1 MTPIEWIA
9 IYAAIIATAH
19 VLWTLYRVWI
29 NKKRLDV
36 AVIYG
41 KVKFPNEPDL
51 APEPRWVI
59 SVANPGKAPVLIAQ
73 IGFTYQDGR
82 SSIIPGVI
90 GSIKAL
96 LPGEQVNYAFGPRPL
111 IEEVKQVWVEDYMG
125 KRFWAGKA
133 WNPKEPIIFKS
144 SGDIWKPDSRR

>member
-1 MTPIEWIA
+1 MTALDWIA
-9 IYAAIIATAH
+9 IYAAVMATAH
-19 VLWTLYRVWI
+19 VLWTLYRGWLNI
-29 NKKRLDV
+29 KRLDV

-59 SVANPGKAPVLIAQ
+59 SVANAGKSPVLMAQ

-90 GSIKAL
+90 GGIKPL
-96 LPGEQVNYAFGPRPL
+96 LPEEQVNYAFGPQPP
-111 IEEVKQVWVEDYMG
+111 IAEVKQVWVEDYLG
-125 KRFWAGKA
+125 KRFLAGKA
-133 WNPKEPIIFKS
+133 WNPQEPIIFKS
-144 SGDIWKPDSRR
+144 SGDIWKPAG